1 MDEIRHEI
9 AKIAESGQRLQD
21 LAKDNN
27 GIRRNA
33 EIISTFV
40 YLLQFVTPNV
50 EKD

>member
-1 MDEIRHEI
+1 MDEIKLEI
-9 AKIAESGQRLQD
+9 AKIAESAQKLQV

-40 YLLQFVTPNV
+40 YLLQFITPSV